1 MADNNLPPPVTP
13 KKGRIRKPLKA
24 SDFATPAGYTV
35 SSYTSFE
42 GFIADPQT
50 VAKYKTI
57 DLQLGKLIPL
67 DAFLLGLG
75 VPEESLKA
83 EDPSISSI
91 ASSGEVLKK
100 RDEYCAKVT
109 GEVQRYRTFCDY
121 SNYIISKFETK
132 RILFARND
140 PRLLEGLTALSL
152 KPDVVAIGSNRPDVA
167 SGQWRNFSARGPVK
181 NQVSW
186 VWKDVNIVAEFKKH
200 HEVIE
205 CPETVVMW
213 TLQPISHLAN
223 ETKVSAD
230 QHRETDSRDHDIATA
245 VSQSS
250 ASRRGA
256 TGSHNKAAPAAP
268 ALHSTS
274 KSGSRDSDS
283 GAIGVP
289 AGPVIPV
296 PPMSTS
302 MSVATSISEGRKRMI
317 EEDDERDIESLKK
330 LRLRPSKKKPIMRHD
345 LIVDGAKYA
354 LEQLSF
360 VPNRRHALEFLIL
373 DGTLFLAYYDRS
385 GPVYSHPF
393 YFAQDI
399 YRFVLLM
406 KRLAEMNSWEMG
418 FLENLKEAEVPA
430 TDIVEELLSQ
440 VKKESPA
447 SPSSSTSSPGSAIGD
462 VPVDILQAVNA
473 IKSGEHLF
481 TLKIDMIVV
490 YLISEI
496 GGRRPYGLVSRG
508 TAVYLSYFPERRALV
523 AVKISWPAARRLS
536 EVEILNKARAVLRK
550 VDADPN
556 FKKKYGDRK
565 LEDSLPVIIGQKDID
580 DLKKEL
586 SFRWATQEFYTNF
599 DEAWNRICRA
609 IIMELLRPLFSV
621 TDLDQFKEAIRDI
634 VLAHHFLFISEA
646 RILHR
651 DISLHNLMV
660 RYNGPHKIHGVL
672 IDFDLASLGLPT
684 PEGHLG
690 RRTGT
695 RPYMSVDLLRE
706 ETPLHLERFD
716 WESFF
721 YVICWIASHYSG
733 GDAVKT
739 DAFNEWDEPDD
750 KKLRSIKKE
759 LLVGLSE
766 PNLDS
771 VFTDFY
777 KPLISWMDD
786 IQSMF
791 LAADQA
797 RKKFERVK
805 AANPE
810 DCSLVFDE
818 ETLGGHVTWEK
829 FWEIIKD

>member
-1 MADNNLPPPVTP
+1 MADNKLPPPVTP
-13 KKGRIRKPLKA
+13 NKGRILKPLNP
-24 SDFATPAGYTV
+24 SDFSTPAGDTI
-35 SSYTSFE
+35 SCYTSFE
-42 GFIADPQT
+42 GFNADPQT
-50 VAKYKTI
+50 AIKYNTI
-57 DLQLGKLIPL
+57 DLQLAKLIPL

-75 VPEESLKA
+75 VPEESLRA
-83 EDPSISSI
+83 EDPAISSV
-91 ASSGEVLKK
+91 ASSKEVLKR

-109 GEVQRYRTFCDY
+109 GEVHRYRTFCDY

-152 KPDVVAIGSNRPDVA
+152 KPDVVAIGSDRPDVVN
-167 SGQWRNFSARGPVK
+167 GQWRGFSARGPVK

-200 HEVIE
+200 REVIE
-205 CPETVVMW
+205 CKKTIVKW
-213 TLQPISHLAN
+213 TLHPVSHMAD
-223 ETKVSAD
+223 EKKVSVG
-230 QHRETDSRDHDIATA
+230 QHRETDSRDHDIA
-245 VSQSS
+245 
-250 ASRRGA
+250 A
-256 TGSHNKAAPAAP
+256 TVPQ
-268 ALHSTS
+268 S
-274 KSGSRDSDS
+274 KSGSRDG

-289 AGPVIPV
+289 AGPMIPVPQSKSGFRDGGAIGVPAGPMIPV

-317 EEDDERDIESLKK
+317 EEDDERDIASLKR
-330 LRLRPSKKKPIMRHD
+330 LRLRPSRTKPIMRFD

-354 LEQLSF
+354 MEQLSF

-373 DGTLFLAYYDRS
+373 DGVLFLAYYDRS
-385 GPVYSHPF
+385 GPVYSYPF
-393 YFAQDI
+393 HFAQDI

-406 KRLAEMNSWEMG
+406 KRVAEMNSWEMG
-418 FLENLKEAEVPA
+418 FLENLEEAKIPV

-440 VKKESPA
+440 VKKDSP
-447 SPSSSTSSPGSAIGD
+447 TSSLDSATGD
-462 VPVDILQAVNA
+462 VPADILLAINA

-481 TLKIDMIVV
+481 TLKIDMILV

-508 TAVYLSYFPERRALV
+508 TAVYLSYYPEKRALV

-536 EVEILNKARAVLRK
+536 EVEILKKARAVLRK

-556 FKKKYGDRK
+556 VKRKYGDRK

-580 DLKKEL
+580 DLKKDL
-586 SFRWATQEFYTNF
+586 SFRWMTQEFYTNF

-634 VLAHHFLFISEA
+634 VLAHHFLFNSEE

-660 RYNGPHKIHGVL
+660 RYNGPDKIHGVL

-766 PNLDS
+766 PNLN
-771 VFTDFY
+771 VLFTDFY
-777 KPLISWMDD
+777 KPLYLSWIRP
-786 IQSMF
+786 IQIMF
-791 LAADQA
+791 RDADLARGD
-797 RKKFERVK
+797 FNVTPN
-805 AANPE
+805 ANPE
-810 DCSLVFDE
+810 DFDE

-829 FWEIIKD
+829 LWGILEQ

>member
-13 KKGRIRKPLKA
+13 RKGRISKPLNP
-24 SDFATPAGYTV
+24 SDFATPAGRTV

-42 GFIADPQT
+42 GFVADPQT
-50 VAKYKTI
+50 AAKYDTI
-57 DLQLGKLIPL
+57 DLKLAKLIPL

-75 VPEESLKA
+75 VPEESLRA
-83 EDPSISSI
+83 EDPAISSV
-91 ASSGEVLKK
+91 ASSGEVLNK
-100 RDEYCAKVT
+100 RDQYCAKVT
-109 GEVQRYRTFCDY
+109 AEAQRYRTFCDY
-121 SNYIISKFETK
+121 SNYIISKFESK

-140 PRLLEGLTALSL
+140 PRLLPGLCSLSL
-152 KPDVVAIGSNRPDVA
+152 KPDVVALSSDRPDIA
-167 SGQWRNFSARGPVK
+167 NDQWTKFSTRGPVK
-181 NQVSW
+181 KQVSW
-186 VWKDVNIVAEFKKH
+186 LWKDVNIVAEFKKH
-200 HEVIE
+200 HEVIQCE
-205 CPETVVMW
+205 ETNVKW
-213 TLQPISHLAN
+213 TLNPVTHFDD
-223 ETKVSAD
+223 ETIPPLAD
-230 QHRETDSRDHDIATA
+230 QHSETDSRDHDIAAA

-250 ASRRGA
+250 
-256 TGSHNKAAPAAP
+256 
-268 ALHSTS
+268 
-274 KSGSRDSDS
+274 KSGSRGGG
-283 GAIGVP
+283 GAIVVP

-302 MSVATSISEGRKRMI
+302 VSVATSVSEGRKRMI
-317 EEDDERDIESLKK
+317 EEADERGFEPHKK
-330 LRLRPSKKKPIMRHD
+330 LRPSTTKAIVRRD
-345 LIVDGAKYA
+345 LIIDGAKYA
-354 LEQLSF
+354 VEQLSF
-360 VPNRRHALEFLIL
+360 VPSRRHALEFLIL
-373 DGTLFLAYYDRS
+373 DAKLYLAYYDRA
-385 GPVYSHPF
+385 GPVYSYPF
-393 YFAQDI
+393 YFAEDI

-418 FLENLKEAEVPA
+418 FLENLKDAEVPA
-430 TDIVEELLSQ
+430 TDIVQELLSQ
-440 VKKESPA
+440 GNKESPA
-447 SPSSSTSSPGSAIGD
+447 SPSPSTSSPDSASDLPSDINALQSAEKEKPGD
-462 VPVDILQAVNA
+462 IPPETLEAVKTIN
-473 IKSGEHLF
+473 SGQHLF
-481 TLKIDMIVV
+481 KLEIDMLVV

-508 TAVYLSYFPERRALV
+508 TAVYMSYYPEKRALV

-536 EVEILNKARAVLRK
+536 EVEILKKARAVLRK

-556 FKKKYGDRK
+556 LKQKYGDRK
-565 LEDSLPVIIGQKDID
+565 LEESLPFIIGQKDID
-580 DLKKEL
+580 NLKKKW
-586 SFRWATQEFYTNF
+586 SFRWVTQRYYANF
-599 DEAWNRICRA
+599 DEAWNRICRV

-621 TDLDQFKEAIRDI
+621 TTLDQFKEAIRDI
-634 VLAHHFLFISEA
+634 VLAHHFLFNSEA

-660 RYNGPHKIHGVL
+660 RYYPASDKIHGVL

-721 YVICWIASHYSG
+721 YVICWIASHYSA
-733 GDAVKT
+733 GDEVQT
-739 DAFNEWDEPDD
+739 DAFNEWNEPDD
-750 KKLRSIKKE
+750 KKLRSIKNE
-759 LLVGLSE
+759 LLFGHSE

-777 KPLISWMDD
+777 KPLIAWMDD

-805 AANPE
+805 AAKPE
-810 DCSLVFDE
+810 DDSLVFDE

-829 FWEIIKD
+829 FWAILKL

>member
-1 MADNNLPPPVTP
+1 MADNKLPPPVTP
-13 KKGRIRKPLKA
+13 NKGRILKPLNP
-24 SDFATPAGYTV
+24 SDFSTPAGDTI
-35 SSYTSFE
+35 SCYTSFE
-42 GFIADPQT
+42 GFNADPQT
-50 VAKYKTI
+50 AIKYNTI
-57 DLQLGKLIPL
+57 DLQLAKLIPL

-75 VPEESLKA
+75 VPEESLRA
-83 EDPSISSI
+83 EDPAISSV
-91 ASSGEVLKK
+91 ASSKEVLKR

-109 GEVQRYRTFCDY
+109 GEVHRYRTFCDY

-152 KPDVVAIGSNRPDVA
+152 KPDVVAIGSDRPDVVN
-167 SGQWRNFSARGPVK
+167 GQWRGFSARGPIK

-205 CPETVVMW
+205 CKKTIVKW
-213 TLQPISHLAN
+213 TLHPVSHMAD
-223 ETKVSAD
+223 EKKVSVG
-230 QHRETDSRDHDIATA
+230 QHRETDSRDHDIA
-245 VSQSS
+245 
-250 ASRRGA
+250 A
-256 TGSHNKAAPAAP
+256 TVPQ
-268 ALHSTS
+268 S
-274 KSGSRDSDS
+274 KSGSRDG

-289 AGPVIPV
+289 AGPMIPVPQSKSGFRDGGAIGVPAGPMIPV

-317 EEDDERDIESLKK
+317 EEDDERDIASLKR
-330 LRLRPSKKKPIMRHD
+330 LRLRPSRTKPIMRFD

-354 LEQLSF
+354 MEQLSF

-373 DGTLFLAYYDRS
+373 DGVLFLAYYDRS
-385 GPVYSHPF
+385 GPVYSYPF
-393 YFAQDI
+393 HFAQDI

-406 KRLAEMNSWEMG
+406 KRVAEMNSWEMG
-418 FLENLKEAEVPA
+418 FLENLEEAKIPV

-440 VKKESPA
+440 VKKDSP
-447 SPSSSTSSPGSAIGD
+447 TSSLDSAIGD
-462 VPVDILQAVNA
+462 VPTDILQAINA

-481 TLKIDMIVV
+481 TLKIDMILV

-508 TAVYLSYFPERRALV
+508 TAVYLSYYPERRALV

-536 EVEILNKARAVLRK
+536 EVEILKKARAVLRK

-660 RYNGPHKIHGVL
+660 RYNGPDKIHGVL

-684 PEGHLG
+684 PEGHFG

-695 RPYMSVDLLRE
+695 RPYMSIDLLE
-706 ETPLHLERFD
+706 TETPLHLERHD

-721 YVICWIASHYSG
+721 YVICWIASHYSN
-733 GDAVKT
+733 GDQIET
-739 DAFNEWDEPDD
+739 EAFNEWNEPDD
-750 KKLRSIKKE
+750 NKLRSIKTE
-759 LLVGLSE
+759 LLFGHSK
-766 PNLDS
+766 PNLN
-771 VFTDFY
+771 VLFTDFY
-777 KPLISWMDD
+777 KPLYLSWIRP
-786 IQSMF
+786 IQIMF
-791 LAADQA
+791 RDADLARGD
-797 RKKFERVK
+797 FNVTPN
-805 AANPE
+805 ANPE
-810 DCSLVFDE
+810 DFDE

-829 FWEIIKD
+829 FWGILKQ

>member
-1 MADNNLPPPVTP
+1 MADNKLPPPVTP
-13 KKGRIRKPLKA
+13 NKGRILKPLNP
-24 SDFATPAGYTV
+24 SDFSTPAGDTV
-35 SSYTSFE
+35 SCYTSFE

-50 VAKYKTI
+50 AVKYNTI
-57 DLQLGKLIPL
+57 DLQLAKLIPL

-75 VPEESLKA
+75 VPEESLRA
-83 EDPSISSI
+83 EDPAISSV
-91 ASSGEVLKK
+91 ASSKEVLKR

-109 GEVQRYRTFCDY
+109 GEVHRYRTFCDY
-121 SNYIISKFETK
+121 SNYIISNFETK

-152 KPDVVAIGSNRPDVA
+152 KPDVVAIGSDRPDVVN
-167 SGQWRNFSARGPVK
+167 GQWRGFSARGPIK

-186 VWKDVNIVAEFKKH
+186 VWKDVNIVVEFKKH

-205 CPETVVMW
+205 CKKTNVKW
-213 TLQPISHLAN
+213 TLHPVSHMAD
-223 ETKVSAD
+223 EKKVSVG
-230 QHRETDSRDHDIATA
+230 QHRETDSRDHDIA
-245 VSQSS
+245 
-250 ASRRGA
+250 A
-256 TGSHNKAAPAAP
+256 TVPQ
-268 ALHSTS
+268 S
-274 KSGSRDSDS
+274 KSGSRDG

-289 AGPVIPV
+289 AGPMIPV

-317 EEDDERDIESLKK
+317 EEDDERDIASLKR
-330 LRLRPSKKKPIMRHD
+330 LRLRPSRTKPIMRFD

-354 LEQLSF
+354 MEQLSF

-373 DGTLFLAYYDRS
+373 DGVLFLAYYDRS
-385 GPVYSHPF
+385 GPVYSYPF
-393 YFAQDI
+393 HFAQDI

-418 FLENLKEAEVPA
+418 FLENLEEAKIPA

-440 VKKESPA
+440 VKKDSP
-447 SPSSSTSSPGSAIGD
+447 TSSLDSATGD
-462 VPVDILQAVNA
+462 VPADILQAINA

-481 TLKIDMIVV
+481 TLKIDMILV

-508 TAVYLSYFPERRALV
+508 TAVYLSYYPEKRALV

-536 EVEILNKARAVLRK
+536 EVEILKKARAVLRK

-556 FKKKYGDRK
+556 VKRKYGDRK
-565 LEDSLPVIIGQKDID
+565 LEDSLPFVIGQKDID

-586 SFRWATQEFYTNF
+586 SFRWMTQEFYTNF
-599 DEAWNRICRA
+599 DEAWNRICRV

-634 VLAHHFLFISEA
+634 VLAHHFLFNSEA

-660 RYNGPHKIHGVL
+660 RSNGPDRVHGVL

-695 RPYMSVDLLRE
+695 RPYMSVELLRE

-721 YVICWIASHYSG
+721 YVICWIASHYSA

-750 KKLRSIKKE
+750 KKLRSIKTE
-759 LLVGLSE
+759 LLFGHSE

-771 VFTDFY
+771 LFTDFY
-777 KPLISWMDD
+777 KPLILSWMDD
-786 IQSMF
+786 FQSMF
-791 LAADQA
+791 LFADQT
-797 RKKFERVK
+797 RKKFERIK

-810 DCSLVFDE
+810 DDSLVFDE

-829 FWEIIKD
+829 FWGIIKQ